1 MLKIN
6 EHKNKRDKSKC
17 FSKDKNRVSFR
28 GVGGQSKSISGK
40 SLQCYT
46 YEDKELL
53 VFTAVGK
60 HTQSIE
66 WYSIML

>member
-1 MLKIN
+1 MNTKIR
-6 EHKNKRDKSKC
+6 EIK
-17 FSKDKNRVSFR
+17 VSVLVKVKAGFLS
-28 GVGGQSKSISGK
+28 GGGGGGQSKSISGK

-46 YEDKELL
+46 YEDNKLL

-66 WYSIML
+66 

>member
-6 EHKNKRDKSKC
+6 EHKHKRDKSKC
-17 FSKDKNRVSFR
+17 FSQGKSRVSFR
-28 GVGGQSKSISGK
+28 GWGA
-40 SLQCYT
+40 CYT

-60 HTQSIE
+60 HAQSIE
-66 WYSIML
+66 WNSIMAYAA